1 MGESGFLASAHRRVV
16 DEFICAV
23 VEEWAGDMGQVER
36 NLLGVA
42 LRGEIETRLVP
53 ELLALHALLLGA
65 DAETLGRIPEWL
77 DRVQTQLPS
86 DAGFLTEMGRRVD
99 PVAYEVLE
107 ENLALRPGESATAR
121 AFTDFLW
128 SMTPSVPGPSLEP

>member
-1 MGESGFLASAHRRVV
+1 MGESGFLVSAHRRVV

-65 DAETLGRIPEWL
+65 DAETLGWLPEWL

-99 PVAYEVLE
+99 PGGFQVLE
-107 ENLALRPGESATAR
+107 ENLFLLPGQSETAQ

-128 SMTPSVPGPSLEP
+128 EMAPLASGPSLEP